1 MTFTAAST
9 EINPL
14 PRLPLAHLPTPLE
27 PLPRLSKELGL
38 RLFIKR
44 DDQTGLAGGGNKTRK
59 LEFLVADALTQ
70 KADMLITIGAP
81 QSNHA
86 RQTAAAAAKCGLR
99 CILVLGGDQPPHLTG
114 NLLLDHVLGAQVLW
128 SGKRSREEVMEE
140 VTAEERAAGR
150 KPYPVPLGGSTPLG
164 AAAYALAMAELK
176 EQTDALPLNFDRII
190 FASSS
195 GGTHAGLVVGAG
207 MTGFRGEVLG
217 ISVDEDLESL
227 RSTVARLATGTATL
241 LGEPRTYSLQDISAN
256 TDYLGAGYAIMG
268 KPEREAIELFAQ
280 TEGILVDPVY
290 TGRAAAGMIDLIRRG
305 VIGQQETILF
315 WHTGGTPALWAY
327 AGQLVASFTP
337 PRN

>member
-1 MTFTAAST
+1 MLSS
-9 EINPL
+9 L
-14 PRLPLAHLPTPLE
+14 PRLPIAHLPTPLE
-27 PLPRLSKELGL
+27 PLPRLSTELGP
-38 RLFIKR
+38 RIFIKR

-59 LEFLVADALTQ
+59 LEFLVADALEK
-70 KADMLITIGAP
+70 KADTLITVGAP

-86 RQTAAAAAKCGLR
+86 RQTAAAAAKFGLR
-99 CILVLGGDQPPHLTG
+99 CILVLRGDAPPDTTG
-114 NLLLDHVLGAQVLW
+114 NLLLDHLLGAQVIW

-140 VTAEERAAGR
+140 VADEEKAAGR
-150 KPYPVPLGGSTPLG
+150 HPYPVPLGGSTPLG
-164 AAAYALAMAELK
+164 AAAYALAMVELK
-176 EQTDALPLNFDRII
+176 EQIDAMRGQGEFQTRPYFDRII

-195 GGTHAGLVVGAG
+195 GGTQAGLVVGAG

-217 ISVDEDLESL
+217 ISVDEDLETL
-227 RSTVARLATGTATL
+227 RSTVARIATETATL
-241 LGEPRTYSLQDISAN
+241 LGQPRAYSPQDIAAN

-305 VIGQQETILF
+305 VIGKQETILF

-327 AGQLVASFTP
+327 ADQLV
-337 PRN
+337 